1 MQKSTFTRWFVVCLL
16 ASVFLPCAVLGI
28 SIAGATEEAGYAP
41 ATDPR
46 LGMVAALKAMG
57 PHPSLGDQAKV
68 FGRFVGTWGGEYTE
82 FSKDGKE
89 TRSSGEWIF
98 GWVMDGRAIQDL
110 FIIHPSAARKERF
123 IGTTVRYFDPKSA
136 TWSVTFVDPEN
147 GAVETLTGGAVGDDR
162 IVLLSQNTD
171 GKETRWSFDDIRPD
185 SWVFRD
191 EETRDG
197 GKTWRLREVDHMKR
211 GAAPRET
218 TDLGTKGGRI

>member
-1 MQKSTFTRWFVVCLL
+1 MKISTFTRLFAAFSLVSALL
-16 ASVFLPCAVLGI
+16 WWANLSISSAATTEKASN
-28 SIAGATEEAGYAP
+28 AP

-46 LGMVAALKAMG
+46 LDLVTALQAMG
-57 PHPSLGDQAKV
+57 PHPSLGDHAKV
-68 FGRFVGTWGGEYTE
+68 FGRLVGTWDGEYTE

-110 FIIHPSAARKERF
+110 FIIHPSATRKERY
-123 IGTTVRYFDPKSA
+123 IGTTLRYFDSKSA

-162 IVLLSQNTD
+162 IVLLSHDED
-171 GKETRWSFDDIRPD
+171 GKERRWSLEDIRPD

-191 EETRDG
+191 EGTHDG
-197 GKTWRLREVDHMKR
+197 GKTWRLLEVDHLTRR
-211 GAAPRET
+211 GAVSPA
-218 TDLGTKGGRI
+218 K